1 MENRKLLPIS
11 IITLAMSVVF
21 GSIWIGHS
29 IEKNVSLQAS
39 ISTPTSI
46 STHSKTLTLSQVA
59 EYLNMNEEEVSAI
72 IQTEKKKLDETHSFT
87 GKMFPYFTI
96 NNKQYFY
103 KDEIDE
109 WLKEVSSNHRE
120 YDTTKGWIY
129 SSKEIISYCT
139 TFFNCL

>member
-1 MENRKLLPIS
+1 MENKKLFPIS
-11 IITLAMSVVF
+11 IIILAMSVVF

-29 IEKNVSLQAS
+29 IEKSVSLQAS
-39 ISTPTSI
+39 ISI
-46 STHSKTLTLSQVA
+46 STNSKTLSLSQVA

-72 IQTEKKKLDETHSFT
+72 IQTEQKKLDETHSFD

-109 WLKEVSSNHRE
+109 WLKEVSSNRTQ
-120 YDTTKGWIY
+120 YDTTKGWIF
-129 SSKEIISYCT
+129 K
-139 TFFNCL
+139 

>member
-1 MENRKLLPIS
+1 LENKKLFPIS
-11 IITLAMSVVF
+11 IIILAMSVVF

-29 IEKNVSLQAS
+29 IEKSVSLQAS
-39 ISTPTSI
+39 ISI
-46 STHSKTLTLSQVA
+46 STNSKTLSLSQVA

-72 IQTEKKKLDETHSFT
+72 IQTEQKKLDETHSFD

-109 WLKEVSSNHRE
+109 WLKEVSSNRTQ
-120 YDTTKGWIY
+120 YDTTKGWIF
-129 SSKEIISYCT
+129 K
-139 TFFNCL
+139 

>member
-1 MENRKLLPIS
+1 MENTKLFSMS
-11 IITLAMSVVF
+11 IIILAMSVIF

-29 IEKNVSLQAS
+29 LEKSASLQAS

-46 STHSKTLTLSQVA
+46 STDSKTLTLSQVA
-59 EYLNMNEEEVSAI
+59 EYLNMTEEEVRAI

-96 NNKQYFY
+96 NDKQYFY

-109 WLKEVSSNHRE
+109 WLKEVTSQHRQ
-120 YDTTKGWIY
+120 YDTVKGWI
-129 SSKEIISYCT
+129 
-139 TFFNCL
+139 LQ